1 MEWFGT
7 RIEYALVAAMHLA
20 RHSGP
25 DNPVKLDHIV
35 AQTGAPPKYLV
46 HILLRLKEKA
56 LVNSKR
62 GPSGGY
68 WLVKPPYMISVAEI
82 VSAVEPESEQ
92 RREPSVKDKEAGRA
106 IREAWEQLE
115 RKRWQAMREISLKQ
129 LLEKTKAAKE
139 AKP

>member
-25 DNPVKLDHIV
+25 EEPVKLDHIV

-62 GPSGGY
+62 GPAGGY
-68 WLVKPPYMISVAEI
+68 WLVKPAYMISVAEI
-82 VSAVEPESEQ
+82 VSAVEQESDEP
-92 RREPSVKDKEAGRA
+92 REPAVKDVEAGRA
-106 IREAWEQLE
+106 IKEVWQQLE
-115 RKRWQAMREISLKQ
+115 QKRWQAMREISLKD
-129 LLEKTKAAKE
+129 LLEKEE
-139 AKP
+139 AGEQAG

>member
-20 RHSGP
+20 RYSRS
-25 DNPVKLDHIV
+25 DDPVKLDHIV

-46 HILLRLKEKA
+46 HILLKLKEKA

-68 WLVKPPYMISVAEI
+68 WLVKPARMTSVAEI
-82 VSAVEPESEQ
+82 VSAVETESEAP
-92 RREPSVKDKEAGRA
+92 REPSVKDEEAGQA
-106 IREAWEQLE
+106 IKEVWLQLE
-115 RKRWQAMREISLKQ
+115 KKRWKAMKNISLED
-129 LLEKTKAAKE
+129 LLQRTEPEEETRS
-139 AKP
+139 